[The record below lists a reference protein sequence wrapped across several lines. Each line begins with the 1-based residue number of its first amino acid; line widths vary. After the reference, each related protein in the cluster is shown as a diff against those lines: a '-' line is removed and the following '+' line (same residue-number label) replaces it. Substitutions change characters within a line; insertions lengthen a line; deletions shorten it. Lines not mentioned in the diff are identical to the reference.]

1 MAQEDCWGDGWRRMG
16 LNGEGMWL
24 VQEVRLVGIQFS
36 NTRPA
41 ILRIPNTQAP
51 GTQTHNTQT
60 RNTQMHN
67 TQIHNTQTRNTQMHN
82 TQIHN
87 TQMHNTRIPIS
98 RTASGS
104 CWNSFTLHRNR
115 MN

>member
-67 TQIHNTQTRNTQMHN
+67 TQIHNTQ
-82 TQIHN
+82 
-87 TQMHNTRIPIS
+87 MHNTRIPIS

>member
-16 LNGEGMWL
+16 LSGEGIWL
-24 VQEVRLVGIQFS
+24 AQEVRLVGIQFS

-41 ILRIPNTQAP
+41 IPRIPNAQAP
-51 GTQTHNTQT
+51 GTQT
-60 RNTQMHN
+60 HN
-67 TQIHNTQTRNTQMHN
+67 TQIHNTQTRNTQTHN